1 MREAAAGNAL
11 SPMVDSSVGGNY
23 YYYYFFFFYTLGINV
38 PEGGLKKLVKMK
50 RLGMSK
56 IPCGHK
62 RAYYHAEEQR

>member
-1 MREAAAGNAL
+1 
-11 SPMVDSSVGGNY
+11 MVPCKCCTLLVIIII
-23 YYYYFFFFYTLGINV
+23 FFFTLGINV

-62 RAYYHAEEQR
+62 LHTIMQKNAETLK